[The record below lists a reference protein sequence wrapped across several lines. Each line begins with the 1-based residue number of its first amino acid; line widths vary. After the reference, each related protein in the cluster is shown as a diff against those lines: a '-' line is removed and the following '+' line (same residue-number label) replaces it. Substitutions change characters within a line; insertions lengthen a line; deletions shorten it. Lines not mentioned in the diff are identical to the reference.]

1 MDLDKAM
8 ELQKGRMVHVNLRLP
23 SEVVEF
29 YKKYNNYSAAM
40 RHVLT
45 QYVHEAK
52 AEDEEKNN
60 DVSFY

>member
-45 QYVHEAK
+45 QYVCEAE

>member
-1 MDLDKAM
+1 MELDKAM

-29 YKKYNNYSAAM
+29 YKQYSNYSAAM

-45 QYVHEAK
+45 QYVYEAN

>member
-40 RHVLT
+40 RHVLA
-45 QYVHEAK
+45 QYVYEAK